1 MIKEFCITFI
11 KMFFFNICS
20 SLVFSKI
27 KENRKIKNIILIIA
41 NFVLSIIYSIIYMK
55 YQLKEYNT
63 AVINNM
69 CYILYMIFCQV
80 IAKNNLEE
88 GVVLS
93 VISIS
98 ISYIGMF
105 ISTTIVFII
114 LEANSMN
121 IKSEKFWEY
130 ALIGMIETILIYLF
144 FKIKRY
150 KDGFSF
156 LKSKNQRKNS

>member
-156 LKSKNQRKNS
+156 LRSKNQRKNS

>member
-1 MIKEFCITFI
+1 MIEEFCITFI

-27 KENRKIKNIILIIA
+27 KKNRKIKNIFLIIA
-41 NFVLSIIYSIIYMK
+41 NFVLSTIYSIIYMK

-63 AVINNM
+63 AVINNI
-69 CYILYMIFCQV
+69 CYILYMIFCQIV
-80 IAKNNLEE
+80 AKNTLEE

-114 LEANSMN
+114 LETNSID
-121 IKSEKFWEY
+121 IKSERFWEY
-130 ALIGMIETILIYLF
+130 ALIGIIETILICLF